1 MVKEGLNRL
10 PMCKSGYKQDSKFIA
25 SKGRRMMGWNEIMGG
40 KVHEFTDDKETTAK
54 EKLDQGTIVHFWKGT
69 TDMITSAA
77 SKGYDLVNSY
87 HIYTYLDYDYKE
99 IPIRKAYDFNPI
111 PEGLDPKYDK
121 HVLGLG
127 CQMWSEFIPE
137 VADMQKEIYP
147 RLAAYAEVGWTDLS
161 RKDYTY
167 FKNTMKLIEAHWKT
181 EGISIGTA
189 DYNAPAEETKK

>member
-1 MVKEGLNRL
+1 
-10 PMCKSGYKQDSKFIA
+10 
-25 SKGRRMMGWNEIMGG
+25 
-40 KVHEFTDDKETTAK
+40 
-54 EKLDQGTIVHFWKGT
+54 
-69 TDMITSAA
+69 MITNAA

-111 PEGLDPKYDK
+111 PEGLDPKYDQ

-137 VADMQKEIYP
+137 VADMQQKIYP

-181 EGISIGTA
+181 EGISTGPS
-189 DYNAPAEETKK
+189 DYDAPVEETKK